1 MIYFSPNGTLP
12 LNKAQKQCEFFDKY
26 KHCLGK
32 AGVKCGI
39 LVQGVVHIV
48 KK

>member
-1 MIYFSPNGTLP
+1 MMYFSPNGIPTF
-12 LNKAQKQCEFFDKY
+12 NKEQKQCEFFDKY
-26 KHCLGK
+26 KHWLGK
-32 AGVKCGI
+32 AGMKCGI